1 MVVGDVSTL
10 ASDKGDKNVSVT
22 DPGASS
28 SRELR
33 WTENL
38 RPSTVSD
45 RRLRTRP
52 AWISFFWLLYLFNPT
67 ECAGPHNG

>member
-1 MVVGDVSTL
+1 VVVGDVSTL
-10 ASDKGDKNVSVT
+10 ASDKGDKDVSVT

-45 RRLRTRP
+45 RRLRSRP
-52 AWISFFWLLYLFNPT
+52 A
-67 ECAGPHNG
+67 